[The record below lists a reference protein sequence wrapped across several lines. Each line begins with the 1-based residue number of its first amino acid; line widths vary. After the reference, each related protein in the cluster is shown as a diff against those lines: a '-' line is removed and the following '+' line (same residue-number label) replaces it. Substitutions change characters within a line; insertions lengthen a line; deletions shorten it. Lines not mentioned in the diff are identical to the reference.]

1 MRNDNLDVYDAALSF
16 VVTPRHGTVGVD
28 SSMATTQACVTIT
41 ACEIPDDDDKRA
53 PVDIV
58 VALDVSISMYGKKLE
73 LCKRTLE
80 MLLRVLSSN
89 DQFALISYG
98 SNAKVEIPGR
108 NMTNENKEMARQR
121 IKEIFCDGKPCCSLF
136 LWYQPI
142 FG

>member
-1 MRNDNLDVYDAALSF
+1 MSNDNSDDYNAALAF
-16 VVTPRHGTVGVD
+16 VVTPRHDMVAMD
-28 SSMATTQACVTIT
+28 SSMVTTQVCVTIT

-98 SNAKVEIPGR
+98 SNAKVEIPAR

-121 IKEIFCDGKPCCSLF
+121 IKEIFCDGKPCSSLF